1 MKRIIGVL
9 FCIIL
14 LSVTVLGAEANKE
27 EKPPYKAILLGDDKG
42 KIYYSE
48 NADMI
53 HPLAS
58 VTKVMTIM
66 VVFDEIEKERVKLTD
81 KVKISTK
88 VASIGG
94 SRIYM
99 KRGDIFTLE
108 DLIKATAIYSANN
121 AAYAIAEYVSNG
133 DIDSF
138 IKKMN
143 KKAKDIGAEGELGF
157 HTPNGLPP
165 HMTKKGMDIGT
176 AKGIYKMSIAAEK
189 YKKYM
194 EIASMKNE
202 EIGNGQD
209 GKIHMTKKGMDIG
222 TAKGIYKMSI
232 AAEKYKKY
240 MEIAS
245 MKNEEIGNGQD
256 GKIKLRNRNHLLGT
270 AKGIYKMSIAAEK
283 YKKYMEI
290 ASMKNEEIGNG
301 QDGKI
306 KLRNRNHLLGKE
318 GVYGIKTGNH
328 SKAGYNI
335 TVVSDKDGAKI
346 FTVVL
351 GSPTYKIRDKSVLEE
366 MEKFHANY
374 NYRKITDKN
383 IALGQ
388 VAVFSGEK
396 DYIEVYP
403 DKEYKKILPK
413 DSNIKINIKRNKM
426 VIAPVSAGKV
436 LGEYRIT
443 IDGSIV
449 QSGKLITKEPVKL
462 SLSLTKYFKSKKAE

>member
-66 VVFDEIEKERVKLTD
+66 VVFDEIEKGRVKLTD

-143 KKAKDIGAEGELGF
+143 KKAKDIGAEGELEF

-165 HMTKKGMDIGT
+165 HMTKKGMDI
-176 AKGIYKMSIAAEK
+176 
-189 YKKYM
+189 
-194 EIASMKNE
+194 
-202 EIGNGQD
+202 
-209 GKIHMTKKGMDIG
+209 
-222 TAKGIYKMSI
+222 
-232 AAEKYKKY
+232 
-240 MEIAS
+240 
-245 MKNEEIGNGQD
+245 
-256 GKIKLRNRNHLLGT
+256 GT

-462 SLSLTKYFKSKKAE
+462 SLSLTKYFKNKKAE

>member
-66 VVFDEIEKERVKLTD
+66 VVFDEIEKGRVKLTD

-143 KKAKDIGAEGELGF
+143 KKAKDIGAEGELEF

-176 AKGIYKMSIAAEK
+176 AKGIYKMSI
-189 YKKYM
+189 
-194 EIASMKNE
+194 
-202 EIGNGQD
+202 
-209 GKIHMTKKGMDIG
+209 T
-222 TAKGIYKMSI
+222 
-232 AAEKYKKY
+232 
-240 MEIAS
+240 
-245 MKNEEIGNGQD
+245 
-256 GKIKLRNRNHLLGT
+256 
-270 AKGIYKMSIAAEK
+270 AEK

>member
-209 GKIHMTKKGMDIG
+209 GKI
-222 TAKGIYKMSI
+222 
-232 AAEKYKKY
+232 
-240 MEIAS
+240 
-245 MKNEEIGNGQD
+245 
-256 GKIKLRNRNHLLGT
+256 
-270 AKGIYKMSIAAEK
+270 
-283 YKKYMEI
+283 
-290 ASMKNEEIGNG
+290 
-301 QDGKI
+301 

>member
-9 FCIIL
+9 FCIML

-66 VVFDEIEKERVKLTD
+66 VVFDEIEKGRVKLTD

-143 KKAKDIGAEGELGF
+143 KKAKDIGAEGELEF

-165 HMTKKGMDIGT
+165 
-176 AKGIYKMSIAAEK
+176 
-189 YKKYM
+189 
-194 EIASMKNE
+194 
-202 EIGNGQD
+202 
-209 GKIHMTKKGMDIG
+209 HMTKKGMDIG

-256 GKIKLRNRNHLLGT
+256 GKIKLRNRNHLLG
-270 AKGIYKMSIAAEK
+270 K
-283 YKKYMEI
+283 
-290 ASMKNEEIGNG
+290 
-301 QDGKI
+301 D
-306 KLRNRNHLLGKE
+306 

>member
-9 FCIIL
+9 FCIML

-66 VVFDEIEKERVKLTD
+66 VVFDEIEKGRVKLTD

-108 DLIKATAIYSANN
+108 DLIKATGIYSANN

-143 KKAKDIGAEGELGF
+143 KKAKEIGAEGELEF

-165 HMTKKGMDIGT
+165 HMTKKGMDI
-176 AKGIYKMSIAAEK
+176 
-189 YKKYM
+189 
-194 EIASMKNE
+194 
-202 EIGNGQD
+202 
-209 GKIHMTKKGMDIG
+209 
-222 TAKGIYKMSI
+222 
-232 AAEKYKKY
+232 
-240 MEIAS
+240 
-245 MKNEEIGNGQD
+245 
-256 GKIKLRNRNHLLGT
+256 GT

-335 TVVSDKDGAKI
+335 TVVSNKDDAKI

-351 GSPTYKIRDKSVLEE
+351 GSPTYKIRDKSALEE
-366 MEKFHANY
+366 IEKFHENY
-374 NYRKITDKN
+374 NYRKIADKN
-383 IALGQ
+383 IALGK
-388 VAVFSGEK
+388 VSVFSGDR

-413 DSNIKINIKRNKM
+413 DSDIKISIKRNKM

-449 QSGKLITKEPVKL
+449 QSGKLITKGPVKL
-462 SLSLTKYFKSKKAE
+462 SLSLTKYFKNKKAE

>member
-1 MKRIIGVL
+1 MKRIIRVL

-66 VVFDEIEKERVKLTD
+66 VVFDEIEKGRVKLTD

-143 KKAKDIGAEGELGF
+143 KKAKDIGAEGELEF

-176 AKGIYKMSIAAEK
+176 AKGIYKMSV
-189 YKKYM
+189 
-194 EIASMKNE
+194 
-202 EIGNGQD
+202 
-209 GKIHMTKKGMDIG
+209 
-222 TAKGIYKMSI
+222 
-232 AAEKYKKY
+232 
-240 MEIAS
+240 
-245 MKNEEIGNGQD
+245 
-256 GKIKLRNRNHLLGT
+256 
-270 AKGIYKMSIAAEK
+270 AAEK

>member
-1 MKRIIGVL
+1 MKKILGIL
-9 FCIIL
+9 FCIML
-14 LSVTVLGAEANKE
+14 LSITVFGAEA
-27 EKPPYKAILLGDDKG
+27 KPPYKAILLGDEKG

-66 VVFDEIEKERVKLTD
+66 VVFDEIEKGRVKLTD

-94 SRIYM
+94 SRIYL
-99 KRGDIFTLE
+99 KRGDVFVLE

-133 DIDSF
+133 DMDSF

-143 KKAKDIGAEGELGF
+143 KKVKEIGADGELEF

-194 EIASMKNE
+194 EIASMKYEN
-202 EIGNGQD
+202 ITNGSGD
-209 GKIHMTKKGMDIG
+209 GTI
-222 TAKGIYKMSI
+222 
-232 AAEKYKKY
+232 
-240 MEIAS
+240 
-245 MKNEEIGNGQD
+245 
-256 GKIKLRNRNHLLGT
+256 R
-270 AKGIYKMSIAAEK
+270 
-283 YKKYMEI
+283 
-290 ASMKNEEIGNG
+290 
-301 QDGKI
+301 
-306 KLRNRNHLLGKE
+306 LRNRNHLLGKE

-335 TVVSDKDGAKI
+335 TVVSNKDDAKI

-351 GSPTYKIRDKSVLEE
+351 GSPTYKIRDKSALEI
-366 MEKFHANY
+366 MEKFHQNY
-374 NYRKITDKN
+374 NYRKIADKN
-383 IALGQ
+383 IALGK
-388 VAVFSGEK
+388 VAVFSGDKE
-396 DYIEVYP
+396 YIEVYP

-413 DSNIKINIKRNKM
+413 DTDIKINIKRNKM

-443 IDGSIV
+443 INGSIV
-449 QSGKLITKEPVKL
+449 QTGKLITKEPVKL
-462 SLSLTKYFKSKKAE
+462 SLSLTKYFKNKKAE

>member
-9 FCIIL
+9 FCIML

-66 VVFDEIEKERVKLTD
+66 VVFDEIEKGRVKLTD

-108 DLIKATAIYSANN
+108 DLIKATGIYSANN

-143 KKAKDIGAEGELGF
+143 KKAKEIGAEGELEF

-165 HMTKKGMDIGT
+165 HMTKKGMDI
-176 AKGIYKMSIAAEK
+176 
-189 YKKYM
+189 
-194 EIASMKNE
+194 
-202 EIGNGQD
+202 
-209 GKIHMTKKGMDIG
+209 
-222 TAKGIYKMSI
+222 
-232 AAEKYKKY
+232 
-240 MEIAS
+240 
-245 MKNEEIGNGQD
+245 
-256 GKIKLRNRNHLLGT
+256 GT

-346 FTVVL
+346 FIVVL

>member
-66 VVFDEIEKERVKLTD
+66 VVFDEIEKGRVKLTD

-143 KKAKDIGAEGELGF
+143 KKAKDIGAEGELEF

-176 AKGIYKMSIAAEK
+176 AKGIYKMSIAV
-189 YKKYM
+189 
-194 EIASMKNE
+194 
-202 EIGNGQD
+202 
-209 GKIHMTKKGMDIG
+209 
-222 TAKGIYKMSI
+222 
-232 AAEKYKKY
+232 
-240 MEIAS
+240 
-245 MKNEEIGNGQD
+245 
-256 GKIKLRNRNHLLGT
+256 
-270 AKGIYKMSIAAEK
+270 EK

-335 TVVSDKDGAKI
+335 TVVSNKDDAKI

-351 GSPTYKIRDKSVLEE
+351 GSPTYKIRDKSALEE
-366 MEKFHANY
+366 IEKFHENY
-374 NYRKITDKN
+374 NYRKIADKN
-383 IALGQ
+383 IALGK
-388 VAVFSGEK
+388 VSVFSGDR

-413 DSNIKINIKRNKM
+413 DSDIKISIKRNKM

-462 SLSLTKYFKSKKAE
+462 SLSLTKYFKNKKAE

>member
-9 FCIIL
+9 FCIML

-66 VVFDEIEKERVKLTD
+66 VVFDEIEKGRVKLTD

-108 DLIKATAIYSANN
+108 DLIKATGIYSANN

-165 HMTKKGMDIGT
+165 HMTKKGMDI
-176 AKGIYKMSIAAEK
+176 
-189 YKKYM
+189 
-194 EIASMKNE
+194 
-202 EIGNGQD
+202 
-209 GKIHMTKKGMDIG
+209 
-222 TAKGIYKMSI
+222 
-232 AAEKYKKY
+232 
-240 MEIAS
+240 
-245 MKNEEIGNGQD
+245 
-256 GKIKLRNRNHLLGT
+256 GT

>member
-9 FCIIL
+9 FCIML

-66 VVFDEIEKERVKLTD
+66 VVFDEIEKGRVKLTD

-108 DLIKATAIYSANN
+108 DLIKATGIYSANN

-143 KKAKDIGAEGELGF
+143 KKAKEIGAEGELEF

-165 HMTKKGMDIGT
+165 HMTKKGMDI
-176 AKGIYKMSIAAEK
+176 
-189 YKKYM
+189 
-194 EIASMKNE
+194 
-202 EIGNGQD
+202 
-209 GKIHMTKKGMDIG
+209 
-222 TAKGIYKMSI
+222 
-232 AAEKYKKY
+232 
-240 MEIAS
+240 
-245 MKNEEIGNGQD
+245 
-256 GKIKLRNRNHLLGT
+256 GT

-335 TVVSDKDGAKI
+335 TVVSNKDDAKV

-351 GSPTYKIRDKSVLEE
+351 GSPTYKIRDKSALEE
-366 MEKFHANY
+366 IEKFHENY
-374 NYRKITDKN
+374 NYRKIADKN
-383 IALGQ
+383 IALGK
-388 VAVFSGEK
+388 VSVFSGDR

-413 DSNIKINIKRNKM
+413 DSDIKISIKRNKM

-462 SLSLTKYFKSKKAE
+462 SLSLTKYFKNKKAE

>member
-9 FCIIL
+9 FCIML

-66 VVFDEIEKERVKLTD
+66 VVFDEIEKGRVKLTD

-143 KKAKDIGAEGELGF
+143 KKAKDIGAEGELEF

-165 HMTKKGMDIGT
+165 HMTKKGMDI
-176 AKGIYKMSIAAEK
+176 
-189 YKKYM
+189 
-194 EIASMKNE
+194 
-202 EIGNGQD
+202 
-209 GKIHMTKKGMDIG
+209 
-222 TAKGIYKMSI
+222 
-232 AAEKYKKY
+232 
-240 MEIAS
+240 
-245 MKNEEIGNGQD
+245 
-256 GKIKLRNRNHLLGT
+256 GT

>member
-66 VVFDEIEKERVKLTD
+66 VVFDEIEKGRVKLTD

-143 KKAKDIGAEGELGF
+143 KKAKDIGAEGELEF

-165 HMTKKGMDIGT
+165 HMTKKRMDI
-176 AKGIYKMSIAAEK
+176 
-189 YKKYM
+189 
-194 EIASMKNE
+194 
-202 EIGNGQD
+202 
-209 GKIHMTKKGMDIG
+209 
-222 TAKGIYKMSI
+222 
-232 AAEKYKKY
+232 
-240 MEIAS
+240 
-245 MKNEEIGNGQD
+245 
-256 GKIKLRNRNHLLGT
+256 GT

-383 IALGQ
+383 IALGK
-388 VAVFSGEK
+388 VSVFSGDR

-413 DSNIKINIKRNKM
+413 DSDIKISIKRNKM

-449 QSGKLITKEPVKL
+449 QSGKLITKESVKL
-462 SLSLTKYFKSKKAE
+462 SLSLTKYFKNKKAE

>member
-1 MKRIIGVL
+1 MKKILGIL
-9 FCIIL
+9 FCIML
-14 LSVTVLGAEANKE
+14 LSITVFGAEA
-27 EKPPYKAILLGDDKG
+27 KPPYKAILLGDEKG

-66 VVFDEIEKERVKLTD
+66 VVFDEIEKGRVKLTD

-94 SRIYM
+94 SRIYL
-99 KRGDIFTLE
+99 KRGDVFILE

-133 DIDSF
+133 DMDSF

-143 KKAKDIGAEGELGF
+143 KKAKEIGADGELEF

-194 EIASMKNE
+194 EIASMKYEN
-202 EIGNGQD
+202 ITNGSGD
-209 GKIHMTKKGMDIG
+209 GTI
-222 TAKGIYKMSI
+222 
-232 AAEKYKKY
+232 
-240 MEIAS
+240 
-245 MKNEEIGNGQD
+245 
-256 GKIKLRNRNHLLGT
+256 R
-270 AKGIYKMSIAAEK
+270 
-283 YKKYMEI
+283 
-290 ASMKNEEIGNG
+290 
-301 QDGKI
+301 
-306 KLRNRNHLLGKE
+306 LRNRNHLLGKE

-335 TVVSDKDGAKI
+335 TVVSNKDDAKI

-351 GSPTYKIRDKSVLEE
+351 GSPTYKIRDKSALEI
-366 MEKFHANY
+366 MEKFHQNY
-374 NYRKITDKN
+374 NYRKIADKN
-383 IALGQ
+383 IALGK
-388 VAVFSGEK
+388 VAVFSGDKE
-396 DYIEVYP
+396 YIEVYP

-413 DSNIKINIKRNKM
+413 DTDIKINIKRNKM

-443 IDGSIV
+443 INGSIV
-449 QSGKLITKEPVKL
+449 QTGKLITKEPVKL
-462 SLSLTKYFKSKKAE
+462 SLSLTKYFKNKKAE

>member
-9 FCIIL
+9 FCIML

-66 VVFDEIEKERVKLTD
+66 VVFDEIEKGRVKLTD

-143 KKAKDIGAEGELGF
+143 KKAKDIGAEGELEF

-165 HMTKKGMDIGT
+165 HMTKKGMDI
-176 AKGIYKMSIAAEK
+176 
-189 YKKYM
+189 
-194 EIASMKNE
+194 
-202 EIGNGQD
+202 
-209 GKIHMTKKGMDIG
+209 
-222 TAKGIYKMSI
+222 
-232 AAEKYKKY
+232 
-240 MEIAS
+240 
-245 MKNEEIGNGQD
+245 
-256 GKIKLRNRNHLLGT
+256 GT

-383 IALGQ
+383 IALGK
-388 VAVFSGEK
+388 VSVFSGEK

-462 SLSLTKYFKSKKAE
+462 SLSLTKYFKNKKAE

>member
-9 FCIIL
+9 FCIML
-14 LSVTVLGAEANKE
+14 LSVTVLGTEANKE

-66 VVFDEIEKERVKLTD
+66 VVFDEIEKGRVKLTD

-108 DLIKATAIYSANN
+108 DLIKATGIYSANN

-143 KKAKDIGAEGELGF
+143 KKAKEIGAEGELEF

-165 HMTKKGMDIGT
+165 HMTKKGMDI
-176 AKGIYKMSIAAEK
+176 
-189 YKKYM
+189 
-194 EIASMKNE
+194 
-202 EIGNGQD
+202 
-209 GKIHMTKKGMDIG
+209 
-222 TAKGIYKMSI
+222 
-232 AAEKYKKY
+232 
-240 MEIAS
+240 
-245 MKNEEIGNGQD
+245 
-256 GKIKLRNRNHLLGT
+256 GT

-335 TVVSDKDGAKI
+335 TVVSNKDDAKI

-351 GSPTYKIRDKSVLEE
+351 GSPTYKIRDKSALEE
-366 MEKFHANY
+366 IERFHENY
-374 NYRKITDKN
+374 NYRKIADKN
-383 IALGQ
+383 IALGK
-388 VAVFSGEK
+388 VSVFSGDR

-413 DSNIKINIKRNKM
+413 DSDIKISIKRNKM

-462 SLSLTKYFKSKKAE
+462 SLSLTKYFKNKKAE

>member
-66 VVFDEIEKERVKLTD
+66 VVFDEIEKGRVKLTD

-143 KKAKDIGAEGELGF
+143 KKAKEIGAEGELEF

-165 HMTKKGMDIGT
+165 HMTKKGMDI
-176 AKGIYKMSIAAEK
+176 
-189 YKKYM
+189 
-194 EIASMKNE
+194 
-202 EIGNGQD
+202 
-209 GKIHMTKKGMDIG
+209 
-222 TAKGIYKMSI
+222 
-232 AAEKYKKY
+232 
-240 MEIAS
+240 
-245 MKNEEIGNGQD
+245 
-256 GKIKLRNRNHLLGT
+256 GT

>member
-9 FCIIL
+9 FCIML
-14 LSVTVLGAEANKE
+14 LSVTVLGAEVNKE

-66 VVFDEIEKERVKLTD
+66 VVFDEIEKGRVKLTD

-108 DLIKATAIYSANN
+108 DLIKATGIYSANN

-143 KKAKDIGAEGELGF
+143 KKAKEIGAEGELEF

-165 HMTKKGMDIGT
+165 HMTKKGMDI
-176 AKGIYKMSIAAEK
+176 
-189 YKKYM
+189 
-194 EIASMKNE
+194 
-202 EIGNGQD
+202 
-209 GKIHMTKKGMDIG
+209 
-222 TAKGIYKMSI
+222 
-232 AAEKYKKY
+232 
-240 MEIAS
+240 
-245 MKNEEIGNGQD
+245 
-256 GKIKLRNRNHLLGT
+256 GT

-335 TVVSDKDGAKI
+335 TVVSNKDDAKI

-351 GSPTYKIRDKSVLEE
+351 GSPTYKIRDKSALEE
-366 MEKFHANY
+366 IEKFHENY
-374 NYRKITDKN
+374 NYRKIADKN
-383 IALGQ
+383 IALGK
-388 VAVFSGEK
+388 VSVFSGDR

-413 DSNIKINIKRNKM
+413 DSDIKISIKRNKM

-462 SLSLTKYFKSKKAE
+462 SLSLTKYFKNKKAE

>member
-9 FCIIL
+9 FCIML

-66 VVFDEIEKERVKLTD
+66 VVFDEIEKGRVKLTD

-108 DLIKATAIYSANN
+108 DLIKATGIYSANN

-143 KKAKDIGAEGELGF
+143 KKAKEIGAEGELEF

-165 HMTKKGMDIGT
+165 HMTKKGMDI
-176 AKGIYKMSIAAEK
+176 
-189 YKKYM
+189 
-194 EIASMKNE
+194 
-202 EIGNGQD
+202 
-209 GKIHMTKKGMDIG
+209 
-222 TAKGIYKMSI
+222 
-232 AAEKYKKY
+232 
-240 MEIAS
+240 
-245 MKNEEIGNGQD
+245 
-256 GKIKLRNRNHLLGT
+256 GT

-335 TVVSDKDGAKI
+335 TVVSNKDDAKI

-351 GSPTYKIRDKSVLEE
+351 GSPTYKIRDKSALEE
-366 MEKFHANY
+366 IEKFHENY
-374 NYRKITDKN
+374 NYRKIADKN
-383 IALGQ
+383 IALGK
-388 VAVFSGEK
+388 VSVFSGER

-413 DSNIKINIKRNKM
+413 DSDIKISIKRNKM

-462 SLSLTKYFKSKKAE
+462 SLSLTKYFKNKKAE

>member
-143 KKAKDIGAEGELGF
+143 KKAKEIGAEGELEF

-165 HMTKKGMDIGT
+165 HMTKKGMDI
-176 AKGIYKMSIAAEK
+176 
-189 YKKYM
+189 
-194 EIASMKNE
+194 
-202 EIGNGQD
+202 
-209 GKIHMTKKGMDIG
+209 
-222 TAKGIYKMSI
+222 
-232 AAEKYKKY
+232 
-240 MEIAS
+240 
-245 MKNEEIGNGQD
+245 
-256 GKIKLRNRNHLLGT
+256 GT

>member
-9 FCIIL
+9 FCIML

-66 VVFDEIEKERVKLTD
+66 VVFDEIEKGRVKLTD

-143 KKAKDIGAEGELGF
+143 KKAKEIGAEGELEF

-165 HMTKKGMDIGT
+165 HMTKKGMDI
-176 AKGIYKMSIAAEK
+176 
-189 YKKYM
+189 
-194 EIASMKNE
+194 
-202 EIGNGQD
+202 
-209 GKIHMTKKGMDIG
+209 
-222 TAKGIYKMSI
+222 
-232 AAEKYKKY
+232 
-240 MEIAS
+240 
-245 MKNEEIGNGQD
+245 
-256 GKIKLRNRNHLLGT
+256 GT

-335 TVVSDKDGAKI
+335 TVVSNKDDAKI

-351 GSPTYKIRDKSVLEE
+351 GSPTYKIRDKSALEE
-366 MEKFHANY
+366 IEKFHENY
-374 NYRKITDKN
+374 NYRKIADKN
-383 IALGQ
+383 IALGK
-388 VAVFSGEK
+388 VSVFSGDR

-413 DSNIKINIKRNKM
+413 DSDIKISIKRNKM

-462 SLSLTKYFKSKKAE
+462 SLSLTKYFKNKKAE

>member
-9 FCIIL
+9 FCIML

-66 VVFDEIEKERVKLTD
+66 VVFDEIEKGRVKLTD

-143 KKAKDIGAEGELGF
+143 KKAKDIGAEGELEF

-176 AKGIYKMSIAAEK
+176 AKV
-189 YKKYM
+189 
-194 EIASMKNE
+194 
-202 EIGNGQD
+202 
-209 GKIHMTKKGMDIG
+209 
-222 TAKGIYKMSI
+222 
-232 AAEKYKKY
+232 
-240 MEIAS
+240 
-245 MKNEEIGNGQD
+245 
-256 GKIKLRNRNHLLGT
+256 
-270 AKGIYKMSIAAEK
+270 IYKMSIAAEK

>member
-66 VVFDEIEKERVKLTD
+66 VVFDEIEKGRVKLTD

-108 DLIKATAIYSANN
+108 DLIKATGIYSANN

-143 KKAKDIGAEGELGF
+143 KKAKEIGAEGELEF

-165 HMTKKGMDIGT
+165 HMTKKGMDI
-176 AKGIYKMSIAAEK
+176 
-189 YKKYM
+189 
-194 EIASMKNE
+194 
-202 EIGNGQD
+202 
-209 GKIHMTKKGMDIG
+209 
-222 TAKGIYKMSI
+222 
-232 AAEKYKKY
+232 
-240 MEIAS
+240 
-245 MKNEEIGNGQD
+245 
-256 GKIKLRNRNHLLGT
+256 GT

>member
-9 FCIIL
+9 FCIML

-66 VVFDEIEKERVKLTD
+66 VVFDEIEKGRVKLTD

-108 DLIKATAIYSANN
+108 DLIKATGIYSANN

-133 DIDSF
+133 NIDSF

-143 KKAKDIGAEGELGF
+143 KKAKEIGAEGELEF

-165 HMTKKGMDIGT
+165 HMTKKGMDI
-176 AKGIYKMSIAAEK
+176 
-189 YKKYM
+189 
-194 EIASMKNE
+194 
-202 EIGNGQD
+202 
-209 GKIHMTKKGMDIG
+209 
-222 TAKGIYKMSI
+222 
-232 AAEKYKKY
+232 
-240 MEIAS
+240 
-245 MKNEEIGNGQD
+245 
-256 GKIKLRNRNHLLGT
+256 GT

-335 TVVSDKDGAKI
+335 TVVSNKDDAKI

-351 GSPTYKIRDKSVLEE
+351 GSPTYKIRDKSALEE
-366 MEKFHANY
+366 IEKFHENY
-374 NYRKITDKN
+374 NYRKIADKN
-383 IALGQ
+383 IALGK
-388 VAVFSGEK
+388 VSVFSGDR

-413 DSNIKINIKRNKM
+413 DSDIKISIKRNKM

-462 SLSLTKYFKSKKAE
+462 SLSLTKYFKNKKAE

>member
-66 VVFDEIEKERVKLTD
+66 VVFDEIEKGRVKLTD

-143 KKAKDIGAEGELGF
+143 KKAKDIGAEGELEF

-165 HMTKKGMDIGT
+165 HMTKKGMDI
-176 AKGIYKMSIAAEK
+176 
-189 YKKYM
+189 
-194 EIASMKNE
+194 
-202 EIGNGQD
+202 
-209 GKIHMTKKGMDIG
+209 
-222 TAKGIYKMSI
+222 
-232 AAEKYKKY
+232 
-240 MEIAS
+240 
-245 MKNEEIGNGQD
+245 
-256 GKIKLRNRNHLLGT
+256 GT

>member
-9 FCIIL
+9 FCIML

-66 VVFDEIEKERVKLTD
+66 VVFDEIEKGRVKLTD

-121 AAYAIAEYVSNG
+121 AAYAIAEYVSNE

-143 KKAKDIGAEGELGF
+143 KKAKDIGAEGELEF

-165 HMTKKGMDIGT
+165 HMTKKGMDI
-176 AKGIYKMSIAAEK
+176 
-189 YKKYM
+189 
-194 EIASMKNE
+194 
-202 EIGNGQD
+202 
-209 GKIHMTKKGMDIG
+209 
-222 TAKGIYKMSI
+222 
-232 AAEKYKKY
+232 
-240 MEIAS
+240 
-245 MKNEEIGNGQD
+245 
-256 GKIKLRNRNHLLGT
+256 GT

-383 IALGQ
+383 IALGK
-388 VAVFSGEK
+388 VSVFSGDR

-413 DSNIKINIKRNKM
+413 DSDIKISIKRNKM

>member
-1 MKRIIGVL
+1 
-9 FCIIL
+9 
-14 LSVTVLGAEANKE
+14 
-27 EKPPYKAILLGDDKG
+27 
-42 KIYYSE
+42 
-48 NADMI
+48 MI

-66 VVFDEIEKERVKLTD
+66 VVFDEIEKGRVKLTD

-108 DLIKATAIYSANN
+108 DLIKATGIYSANN

-143 KKAKDIGAEGELGF
+143 KKAKEIGAEGELEF

-165 HMTKKGMDIGT
+165 HMTKKGMDI
-176 AKGIYKMSIAAEK
+176 
-189 YKKYM
+189 
-194 EIASMKNE
+194 
-202 EIGNGQD
+202 
-209 GKIHMTKKGMDIG
+209 
-222 TAKGIYKMSI
+222 
-232 AAEKYKKY
+232 
-240 MEIAS
+240 
-245 MKNEEIGNGQD
+245 
-256 GKIKLRNRNHLLGT
+256 GT

-335 TVVSDKDGAKI
+335 TVVSNKDDAKI

-351 GSPTYKIRDKSVLEE
+351 GSPTYKIRDKSALEE
-366 MEKFHANY
+366 IEKFHENY
-374 NYRKITDKN
+374 NYRKIADKN
-383 IALGQ
+383 IALGK
-388 VAVFSGEK
+388 VSVFSGDR

-403 DKEYKKILPK
+403 DKEYK
-413 DSNIKINIKRNKM
+413 NR
-426 VIAPVSAGKV
+426 
-436 LGEYRIT
+436 
-443 IDGSIV
+443 
-449 QSGKLITKEPVKL
+449 
-462 SLSLTKYFKSKKAE
+462 

>member
-9 FCIIL
+9 FCIML

-66 VVFDEIEKERVKLTD
+66 VVFDEIEKGRVKLTD

-108 DLIKATAIYSANN
+108 DLIKATGIYSANN

-143 KKAKDIGAEGELGF
+143 KKAKEIGAEGELEF

-165 HMTKKGMDIGT
+165 HMTKKGMDI
-176 AKGIYKMSIAAEK
+176 
-189 YKKYM
+189 
-194 EIASMKNE
+194 
-202 EIGNGQD
+202 
-209 GKIHMTKKGMDIG
+209 
-222 TAKGIYKMSI
+222 
-232 AAEKYKKY
+232 
-240 MEIAS
+240 
-245 MKNEEIGNGQD
+245 
-256 GKIKLRNRNHLLGT
+256 GT

-335 TVVSDKDGAKI
+335 TVVSNKDDAKI

-351 GSPTYKIRDKSVLEE
+351 GSPTYKIRDKSALEE
-366 MEKFHANY
+366 IEKFHENY
-374 NYRKITDKN
+374 NYRKIADKN
-383 IALGQ
+383 IALGK
-388 VAVFSGEK
+388 VSVFSGDR

-413 DSNIKINIKRNKM
+413 DSDIKISIKRNKM

-462 SLSLTKYFKSKKAE
+462 SLSLTKYFKNKKTE

>member
-9 FCIIL
+9 FCIML

-66 VVFDEIEKERVKLTD
+66 VVFDEIEKGRVKLTD

-108 DLIKATAIYSANN
+108 DLIKATGIYSANN

-143 KKAKDIGAEGELGF
+143 KKAKEIGAEGELEF

-165 HMTKKGMDIGT
+165 HMTKKGMDI
-176 AKGIYKMSIAAEK
+176 
-189 YKKYM
+189 
-194 EIASMKNE
+194 
-202 EIGNGQD
+202 
-209 GKIHMTKKGMDIG
+209 
-222 TAKGIYKMSI
+222 
-232 AAEKYKKY
+232 
-240 MEIAS
+240 
-245 MKNEEIGNGQD
+245 
-256 GKIKLRNRNHLLGT
+256 GT

-351 GSPTYKIRDKSVLEE
+351 GSPAYKIRDKSVLEE

>member
-1 MKRIIGVL
+1 MKKILGIL
-9 FCIIL
+9 FCIML
-14 LSVTVLGAEANKE
+14 LSITVFGAEA
-27 EKPPYKAILLGDDKG
+27 KPPYKAILLGDEKG

-66 VVFDEIEKERVKLTD
+66 VVFDEIEKGRVKLTD

-94 SRIYM
+94 SRIYL
-99 KRGDIFTLE
+99 KRGDVFVLE

-133 DIDSF
+133 DMDSF

-143 KKAKDIGAEGELGF
+143 KKVKEIGADGELEF

-194 EIASMKNE
+194 EIASMKYEN
-202 EIGNGQD
+202 ITNGSGD
-209 GKIHMTKKGMDIG
+209 GTI
-222 TAKGIYKMSI
+222 
-232 AAEKYKKY
+232 
-240 MEIAS
+240 
-245 MKNEEIGNGQD
+245 
-256 GKIKLRNRNHLLGT
+256 R
-270 AKGIYKMSIAAEK
+270 
-283 YKKYMEI
+283 
-290 ASMKNEEIGNG
+290 
-301 QDGKI
+301 
-306 KLRNRNHLLGKE
+306 LRNRNHLLGKE

-335 TVVSDKDGAKI
+335 TVVSNKDDAKI

-351 GSPTYKIRDKSVLEE
+351 GSPTYKIRDKSALEI
-366 MEKFHANY
+366 MEKFHQNY
-374 NYRKITDKN
+374 NYRKIADKN
-383 IALGQ
+383 IALGK
-388 VAVFSGEK
+388 VAVFSGDKE
-396 DYIEVYP
+396 YIEVYP

-413 DSNIKINIKRNKM
+413 DTDIKINIKRNKM

-443 IDGSIV
+443 INRSIV
-449 QSGKLITKEPVKL
+449 QTGKLITKEPVKL
-462 SLSLTKYFKSKKAE
+462 SLSLTKYFKNKKAE

>member
-9 FCIIL
+9 FCIML

-66 VVFDEIEKERVKLTD
+66 VVFDEIEKGRVKLTD

-108 DLIKATAIYSANN
+108 DLIKATGIYSANN

-143 KKAKDIGAEGELGF
+143 KKAKEIGAEGELEF

-209 GKIHMTKKGMDIG
+209 
-222 TAKGIYKMSI
+222 
-232 AAEKYKKY
+232 
-240 MEIAS
+240 
-245 MKNEEIGNGQD
+245 
-256 GKIKLRNRNHLLGT
+256 R
-270 AKGIYKMSIAAEK
+270 
-283 YKKYMEI
+283 
-290 ASMKNEEIGNG
+290 
-301 QDGKI
+301 KI

-335 TVVSDKDGAKI
+335 TVVSNKDDAKI

-351 GSPTYKIRDKSVLEE
+351 GSPTYKIRDKSALEE
-366 MEKFHANY
+366 IEKFHENY
-374 NYRKITDKN
+374 NYRKIADKN
-383 IALGQ
+383 IALGK
-388 VAVFSGEK
+388 VSVFSGDR

-413 DSNIKINIKRNKM
+413 DSDIKISIKRNKM

-462 SLSLTKYFKSKKAE
+462 SLSLTKYFKNKKAE

>member
-66 VVFDEIEKERVKLTD
+66 VVFDEIEKGRVKLID

-133 DIDSF
+133 DIGSF

-143 KKAKDIGAEGELGF
+143 KKAKDIGAEGELEF

-165 HMTKKGMDIGT
+165 HMTKKGMDI
-176 AKGIYKMSIAAEK
+176 
-189 YKKYM
+189 
-194 EIASMKNE
+194 
-202 EIGNGQD
+202 
-209 GKIHMTKKGMDIG
+209 
-222 TAKGIYKMSI
+222 
-232 AAEKYKKY
+232 
-240 MEIAS
+240 
-245 MKNEEIGNGQD
+245 
-256 GKIKLRNRNHLLGT
+256 GT

-396 DYIEVYP
+396 DCIEVYP

-443 IDGSIV
+443 IDGNIV

>member
-9 FCIIL
+9 FCIML

-66 VVFDEIEKERVKLTD
+66 VVFDEIEKGRVKLTD

-143 KKAKDIGAEGELGF
+143 KKAKDIGAEGELEF

-165 HMTKKGMDIGT
+165 HMTKKGMDI
-176 AKGIYKMSIAAEK
+176 
-189 YKKYM
+189 
-194 EIASMKNE
+194 
-202 EIGNGQD
+202 
-209 GKIHMTKKGMDIG
+209 
-222 TAKGIYKMSI
+222 
-232 AAEKYKKY
+232 
-240 MEIAS
+240 
-245 MKNEEIGNGQD
+245 
-256 GKIKLRNRNHLLGT
+256 GT

-335 TVVSDKDGAKI
+335 TVVSDEDGAKI

>member
-9 FCIIL
+9 FCIML

-66 VVFDEIEKERVKLTD
+66 VVFDEIEKGRVKLTD

-143 KKAKDIGAEGELGF
+143 KKAKDIGAEGELEF

-165 HMTKKGMDIGT
+165 HMTKKGMDI
-176 AKGIYKMSIAAEK
+176 
-189 YKKYM
+189 
-194 EIASMKNE
+194 
-202 EIGNGQD
+202 
-209 GKIHMTKKGMDIG
+209 
-222 TAKGIYKMSI
+222 
-232 AAEKYKKY
+232 
-240 MEIAS
+240 
-245 MKNEEIGNGQD
+245 
-256 GKIKLRNRNHLLGT
+256 GT

-403 DKEYKKILPK
+403 DKEYKKILSK

>member
-66 VVFDEIEKERVKLTD
+66 VVFDEIEKGRVKLTD

-143 KKAKDIGAEGELGF
+143 KKAKDIGAEGELEF

-165 HMTKKGMDIGT
+165 HMTKKGMDI
-176 AKGIYKMSIAAEK
+176 
-189 YKKYM
+189 
-194 EIASMKNE
+194 
-202 EIGNGQD
+202 
-209 GKIHMTKKGMDIG
+209 
-222 TAKGIYKMSI
+222 
-232 AAEKYKKY
+232 
-240 MEIAS
+240 
-245 MKNEEIGNGQD
+245 
-256 GKIKLRNRNHLLGT
+256 GT

-396 DYIEVYP
+396 DCIEVYP

-443 IDGSIV
+443 IDGNIV

>member
-9 FCIIL
+9 FCIML

-66 VVFDEIEKERVKLTD
+66 VVFDEIEKGRVKLTD

-121 AAYAIAEYVSNG
+121 AAYAIAEYVSNV

-143 KKAKDIGAEGELGF
+143 KKAKDIGAEGELEF

-165 HMTKKGMDIGT
+165 HMTKKGMDI
-176 AKGIYKMSIAAEK
+176 
-189 YKKYM
+189 
-194 EIASMKNE
+194 
-202 EIGNGQD
+202 
-209 GKIHMTKKGMDIG
+209 
-222 TAKGIYKMSI
+222 
-232 AAEKYKKY
+232 
-240 MEIAS
+240 
-245 MKNEEIGNGQD
+245 
-256 GKIKLRNRNHLLGT
+256 GT

>member
-66 VVFDEIEKERVKLTD
+66 VVFDEIEKGRVKLTD

-143 KKAKDIGAEGELGF
+143 KKAKDIGAEGELEF

-176 AKGIYKMSIAAEK
+176 AKGIYKMSV
-189 YKKYM
+189 
-194 EIASMKNE
+194 
-202 EIGNGQD
+202 
-209 GKIHMTKKGMDIG
+209 
-222 TAKGIYKMSI
+222 
-232 AAEKYKKY
+232 
-240 MEIAS
+240 
-245 MKNEEIGNGQD
+245 
-256 GKIKLRNRNHLLGT
+256 
-270 AKGIYKMSIAAEK
+270 AAEK

-335 TVVSDKDGAKI
+335 TVVSDKDDAKI

-351 GSPTYKIRDKSVLEE
+351 GSPTYKIRDKSALEE
-366 MEKFHANY
+366 IEKFHENY
-374 NYRKITDKN
+374 NYRKIADKN
-383 IALGQ
+383 IALGK
-388 VAVFSGEK
+388 VSVFSGDR

>member
-9 FCIIL
+9 FCIML

-66 VVFDEIEKERVKLTD
+66 VVFDEIEKGRVKLTD

-108 DLIKATAIYSANN
+108 DLIKATGIYSANN

-143 KKAKDIGAEGELGF
+143 KKAKEIGAEGELEF

-165 HMTKKGMDIGT
+165 HMTKKGMDI
-176 AKGIYKMSIAAEK
+176 
-189 YKKYM
+189 
-194 EIASMKNE
+194 
-202 EIGNGQD
+202 
-209 GKIHMTKKGMDIG
+209 
-222 TAKGIYKMSI
+222 
-232 AAEKYKKY
+232 
-240 MEIAS
+240 
-245 MKNEEIGNGQD
+245 
-256 GKIKLRNRNHLLGT
+256 GT

-335 TVVSDKDGAKI
+335 TIVSNKDDAKI

-351 GSPTYKIRDKSVLEE
+351 GSPTYKIRDKSALEE
-366 MEKFHANY
+366 IEKFHENY
-374 NYRKITDKN
+374 NYRKIADKN
-383 IALGQ
+383 IALGK
-388 VAVFSGEK
+388 VSVFSGDR

-413 DSNIKINIKRNKM
+413 DSDIKISIKRNKM

-462 SLSLTKYFKSKKAE
+462 SLSLTKYFKNKKAE

>member
-9 FCIIL
+9 FCIML

-66 VVFDEIEKERVKLTD
+66 VVFDEIEKGRVKLTD

-143 KKAKDIGAEGELGF
+143 KKAKEIGAEGELEF

-165 HMTKKGMDIGT
+165 HMTKKGMDI
-176 AKGIYKMSIAAEK
+176 
-189 YKKYM
+189 
-194 EIASMKNE
+194 
-202 EIGNGQD
+202 
-209 GKIHMTKKGMDIG
+209 
-222 TAKGIYKMSI
+222 
-232 AAEKYKKY
+232 
-240 MEIAS
+240 
-245 MKNEEIGNGQD
+245 
-256 GKIKLRNRNHLLGT
+256 GT

-403 DKEYKKILPK
+403 DKEYKKILSK

-462 SLSLTKYFKSKKAE
+462 SLSLTKYFKNKKAE